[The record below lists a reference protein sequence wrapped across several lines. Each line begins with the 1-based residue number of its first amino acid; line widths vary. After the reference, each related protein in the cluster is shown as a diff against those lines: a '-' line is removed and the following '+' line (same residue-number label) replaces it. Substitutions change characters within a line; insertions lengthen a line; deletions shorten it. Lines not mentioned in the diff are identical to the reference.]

1 MNNLKLF
8 KINYLL
14 KTYLFSVWQL
24 FKKSDVSSYNIY
36 FIFILSFLGSLLEA
50 IFILLLA
57 PLTSAV
63 FNLNKSQNNNIDFLS
78 QAYNYPFFLLLIIVL
93 TLFAK
98 SSIITYS
105 SFYVMRVITLIRKRL
120 RLKIVETIFEGSW
133 KTNLK
138 SGKLLDAYLV
148 SSTNASLTVA
158 YFNELL
164 TYSLY
169 VVAIVIT
176 LFLNSLI

>member
-24 FKKSDVSSYNIY
+24 LKSQMFQVIIYN

-63 FNLNKSQNNNIDFLS
+63 FSLNKSQNNNIDF
-78 QAYNYPFFLLLIIVL
+78 I
-93 TLFAK
+93 
-98 SSIITYS
+98 
-105 SFYVMRVITLIRKRL
+105 
-120 RLKIVETIFEGSW
+120 
-133 KTNLK
+133 
-138 SGKLLDAYLV
+138 
-148 SSTNASLTVA
+148 ASL
-158 YFNELL
+158 
-164 TYSLY
+164 
-169 VVAIVIT
+169 
-176 LFLNSLI
+176 